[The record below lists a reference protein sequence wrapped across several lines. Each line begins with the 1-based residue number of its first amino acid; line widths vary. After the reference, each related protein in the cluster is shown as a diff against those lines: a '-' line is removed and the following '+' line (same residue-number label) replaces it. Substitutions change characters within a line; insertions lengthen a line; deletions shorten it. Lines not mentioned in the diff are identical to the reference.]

1 VSAESEYSD
10 ILDRLADKHQER
22 IAAALQELEERVAE
36 LMASAPLKDG
46 ELFDLEWAISARPEL
61 RKLIDDIYLAEV
73 QASIAQYKNVSA
85 SALSMLKTYGDF
97 TNVDAS
103 VINQLQ
109 RLSFQGFEAI
119 AAEYLDVLA
128 TEIYQSTL
136 TGRAFSESVKN
147 LRQSINGIYIGS
159 DSLEAK
165 KLVDIAA
172 NGTKAQQAA
181 AVEKLQTLYGRD
193 RTGRN
198 LRRYSVQMMQD
209 SLMQFDASINTAIGK
224 ESGAEKWKY
233 YGSLVRDSREFCEK
247 RAGKVFT
254 NEEIAKQWSGSWAG
268 KAPGDPFIVRGGY
281 NCRHHWRPV
290 FEE

>member
-1 VSAESEYSD
+1 MSAESEYSD
-10 ILDRLADKHQER
+10 ILDLLADKHQER

-36 LMASAPLKDG
+36 LMASAPLRDG
-46 ELFDLEWAISARPEL
+46 ELFDLEWALSARPEL

-128 TEIYQSTL
+128 TEIYQRTL

-147 LRQSINGIYIGS
+147 LRQSINGIYISS

-254 NEEIAKQWSGSWAG
+254 NEEIAQQWSGSWAG

>member
-1 VSAESEYSD
+1 MSAESEYSD
-10 ILDRLADKHQER
+10 LLDRLADKHQPR
-22 IAAALQELEERVAE
+22 IAAALQELEERIAQ
-36 LMASAPLKDG
+36 LMASAPLRDG
-46 ELFDLEWAISARPEL
+46 ELFDLEWALSARPEL

-147 LRQSINGIYIGS
+147 LRQSINGIYISS

-233 YGSLVRDSREFCEK
+233 YGSLVRDSREFCEE

-254 NEEIAKQWSGSWAG
+254 NEEIATQWSGSWAG

>member
-1 VSAESEYSD
+1 MSAESEYSD

-36 LMASAPLKDG
+36 LMASAPLTDG
-46 ELFDLEWAISARPEL
+46 ELFDLEWALSARPEL

-147 LRQSINGIYIGS
+147 LRQSINGIYISS

-254 NEEIAKQWSGSWAG
+254 NEEIALQWSGSWAG

>member
-1 VSAESEYSD
+1 MSAESEYSD

-46 ELFDLEWAISARPEL
+46 ELFDLEWALSARPEL

-254 NEEIAKQWSGSWAG
+254 NEEIAQQWSGSWAG

>member
-1 VSAESEYSD
+1 MSAESEYSD

-22 IAAALQELEERVAE
+22 IATALQELEERVAE
-36 LMASAPLKDG
+36 LMASAPLRDG
-46 ELFDLEWAISARPEL
+46 ELFDLEWALSARPEL

-147 LRQSINGIYIGS
+147 LRQSINGIYISS

-254 NEEIAKQWSGSWAG
+254 NEEIAQQWSGSWAG

>member
-1 VSAESEYSD
+1 MSAESEYSD
-10 ILDRLADKHQER
+10 LLDRLADKHQER

-254 NEEIAKQWSGSWAG
+254 NEEIAQQWSGSWAG

>member
-1 VSAESEYSD
+1 MSAESEYSD

-254 NEEIAKQWSGSWAG
+254 NEEIAQQWSGSWAG

>member
-1 VSAESEYSD
+1 MSAESEYSD
-10 ILDRLADKHQER
+10 LLDRLADKHQQR
-22 IAAALQELEERVAE
+22 IAAALQELEERIAQ

-46 ELFDLEWAISARPEL
+46 ELFDLEWALSARPEL

-254 NEEIAKQWSGSWAG
+254 NEEILQQWSGSWAG

>member
-1 VSAESEYSD
+1 MSAESEYSD

-36 LMASAPLKDG
+36 LMASAPLRDG
-46 ELFDLEWAISARPEL
+46 ELFDLEWALSARPEL

-254 NEEIAKQWSGSWAG
+254 NEEIAQQWSGSWAG

>member
-1 VSAESEYSD
+1 MSAESEYSD

-36 LMASAPLKDG
+36 LMASAPLRDG
-46 ELFDLEWAISARPEL
+46 ELFDLEWALSARPEL

-254 NEEIAKQWSGSWAG
+254 NEEIALQWSGSWAG

>member
-1 VSAESEYSD
+1 MSAESEYSD

-22 IAAALQELEERVAE
+22 IATALQELEERVAE
-36 LMASAPLKDG
+36 LMASAPLRDG

-61 RKLIDDIYLAEV
+61 RKLIDNIYLAEV

-136 TGRAFSESVKN
+136 TGRAFTESVKN
-147 LRQSINGIYIGS
+147 LRQSINGIYISS
-159 DSLEAK
+159 DSIEAK

-254 NEEIAKQWSGSWAG
+254 NEEIAQQWSGSWAG

>member
-1 VSAESEYSD
+1 MSAESEYSD

-22 IAAALQELEERVAE
+22 IATALQELEERVAE

-254 NEEIAKQWSGSWAG
+254 NEEIAQQWSGSWAG

>member
-1 VSAESEYSD
+1 MSAESEYSD

-36 LMASAPLKDG
+36 LMASAPLRDG
-46 ELFDLEWAISARPEL
+46 ELFDLEWALSARPEL

-136 TGRAFSESVKN
+136 TGRAFTESVKN
-147 LRQSINGIYIGS
+147 LRQSINGIYISS
-159 DSLEAK
+159 DSIEAK

-233 YGSLVRDSREFCEK
+233 YGSLVRDNREFC
-247 RAGKVFT
+247 RVHVGRIMT
-254 NEEIAKQWSGSWAG
+254 NEEITEDWSGSWSG
-268 KAPGDPFIVRGGY
+268 KAGGDPFIVRGGY
-281 NCRHHWRPV
+281 NCRHHFRPV

>member
-1 VSAESEYSD
+1 MSAESEYSD
-10 ILDRLADKHQER
+10 LLDRLADKHQQR
-22 IAAALQELEERVAE
+22 IAAALQELEERIAQ

-46 ELFDLEWAISARPEL
+46 ELFDLEWALSARPEL

-109 RLSFQGFEAI
+109 LLSFQGFEAI

-254 NEEIAKQWSGSWAG
+254 NEEIAQQWSGSWAG

>member
-1 VSAESEYSD
+1 MSAESEYSD
-10 ILDRLADKHQER
+10 LLDRLADKHQER
-22 IAAALQELEERVAE
+22 IAAALQELEERIAQ

-46 ELFDLEWAISARPEL
+46 ELFDLEWALSARPEL

-254 NEEIAKQWSGSWAG
+254 NEEIALQWSGSWAG

>member
-1 VSAESEYSD
+1 MSAESEYSD

-36 LMASAPLKDG
+36 LMASAPLRDG
-46 ELFDLEWAISARPEL
+46 ELFDLEWALSARPEL

-147 LRQSINGIYIGS
+147 LRQSINGIYISS
-159 DSLEAK
+159 DSIEAK

-254 NEEIAKQWSGSWAG
+254 NEEIAQQWSGSWAG

>member
-254 NEEIAKQWSGSWAG
+254 NEEIAQQWSGSWAG

>member
-1 VSAESEYSD
+1 MSAESEYSD
-10 ILDRLADKHQER
+10 LLDRLADKHQQR
-22 IAAALQELEERVAE
+22 IAAALQELEERIAQ

-46 ELFDLEWAISARPEL
+46 ELFDLEWALSARPEL

-109 RLSFQGFEAI
+109 LLSFQGFEAI

-147 LRQSINGIYIGS
+147 LRQSIHGIYISS
-159 DSLEAK
+159 DSLGAK

-254 NEEIAKQWSGSWAG
+254 NEEIAQQWSGSWAG

>member
-1 VSAESEYSD
+1 MSAESEYSD
-10 ILDRLADKHQER
+10 LLDRLADKHQER

-46 ELFDLEWAISARPEL
+46 ELFDLEWALSARPEL

-159 DSLEAK
+159 DSVEAK

-224 ESGAEKWKY
+224 ESGAEQWKY

-254 NEEIAKQWSGSWAG
+254 NEEIAQQWSGSWAG

>member
-46 ELFDLEWAISARPEL
+46 ELFDLEWALSARPEL

-254 NEEIAKQWSGSWAG
+254 NEEIAQQWSGSWAG

>member
-1 VSAESEYSD
+1 MSAESEYSD

-36 LMASAPLKDG
+36 LMASAPLRDG
-46 ELFDLEWAISARPEL
+46 ELFDLEWALSARPEL

-136 TGRAFSESVKN
+136 TGRAFTESVKN
-147 LRQSINGIYIGS
+147 LRQSINGIYISS
-159 DSLEAK
+159 DSIEAK

-254 NEEIAKQWSGSWAG
+254 NEEIALQWSGSWAG